1 MDAVRDALL
10 GFLDTIVTI
19 LFLPMQLVLAP
30 IDLLLSNFKELN
42 VIPQSIGAIMQFI
55 SFWPSTICYLLGI
68 SPVLFSL
75 IFITFLLYIGVI
87 PAINGLKR
95 VWEWIRP

>member
-1 MDAVRDALL
+1 MDVVQGALL

-19 LFLPMQLVLAP
+19 LFLPIQLVLVP
-30 IDLLLSNFKELN
+30 IDLLLSNFKELS
-42 VIPQSIGAIMQFI
+42 VIPQSIAAAMQFV
-55 SFWPSTICYLLGI
+55 SFWPSTVCYLFGI

-75 IFITFLLYIGVI
+75 IFVTFLLYIGII